1 MSQHQQAVRRMAHV
15 ARMHHAKEAD
25 GEKQGATNMVRGVTF
40 WGVGEIAPHAN
51 PPPPGSLQLDVS

>member
-1 MSQHQQAVRRMAHV
+1 MAHV